1 MTDAAKGVTRWRLE
15 KRTATRELA
24 MFFLVRVAFWLT
36 IVLVLL
42 PSGGGEK
49 SSTQA
54 GLGATEAIIAASA
67 AVSDMSNLCD
77 RQPKAC
83 EVGAQ
88 AAVALGQRA
97 QAGAKMVFDLFSE
110 HSLRGDPGSVTNGTD
125 RNWPVSQHTL
135 TASDL
140 EPAWQGPA
148 VQAETL
154 PMPRRDPRRKA

>member
-1 MTDAAKGVTRWRLE
+1 MAFATR
-15 KRTATRELA
+15 TGTRELV

-36 IVLVLL
+36 VVLVLL
-42 PSGGGEK
+42 PSGSGEK
-49 SSTQA
+49 SGAQA
-54 GLGATEAIIAASA
+54 NIGAADAIIAASA

-88 AAVALGQRA
+88 AAVVLGQRA
-97 QAGAKMVFDLFSE
+97 QAGAKMVYDLFSE
-110 HSLRGDPGSVTNGTD
+110 HSIRGDAGSVTNGTA
-125 RNWPVSQHTL
+125 RKWPVSQNTL
-135 TASDL
+135 TAADL

-154 PMPRRDPRRKA
+154 PMPRKDPRRKA

>member
-1 MTDAAKGVTRWRLE
+1 
-15 KRTATRELA
+15 

-36 IVLVLL
+36 VVLVLL
-42 PSGGGEK
+42 PSGSGEK
-49 SSTQA
+49 SGAQA
-54 GLGATEAIIAASA
+54 NIGATDALIAASA

-88 AAVALGQRA
+88 AAVVLGQRA
-97 QAGAKMVFDLFSE
+97 QAGAKMVYDLFSE
-110 HSLRGDPGSVTNGTD
+110 HSIRGDAGSVTNGTE
-125 RNWPVSQHTL
+125 RKWPVSQNTL
-135 TASDL
+135 TTADL

>member
-1 MTDAAKGVTRWRLE
+1 
-15 KRTATRELA
+15 

-36 IVLVLL
+36 LVLVLL
-42 PSGGGEK
+42 PSGGSQK
-49 SSTQA
+49 SGAQA
-54 GLGATEAIIAASA
+54 NIGATEALIAASA

-88 AAVALGQRA
+88 AAVVIGQRA
-97 QAGAKMVFDLFSE
+97 QAGAKMVYDMFSE
-110 HSLRGDPGSVTNGTD
+110 HSIRGDSSAVTNGTE
-125 RNWPVSQHTL
+125 RKWPVSQNTL
-135 TASDL
+135 TTADL

-148 VQAETL
+148 KQAETL